1 MGKLTGFKKLK
12 RKTYAYTDVQKRI
25 KNFNAFDKPLNKK
38 EIADQG
44 ARCMDCGTPFCHIG
58 CPLGNIIPD
67 FNHYVSSNDFEKAYR
82 ALRSTNNFPGFTGR
96 ICPAPCESSCVLAIN
111 KPAVAIKSIELAIAL
126 EAEKKK
132 WNATAHAPKKRSKK
146 KVAIIG
152 SGPAGLACADQLN
165 QAGHEVLVFERSD
178 RIGGLLTYGIPNFK
192 LEKKIVFAEIE
203 RLKKEGVKFVTKA
216 DVGKNIDPIKLEKE
230 NDALVLAIG
239 STTPRDLPLKNRE
252 ANGIHFAMDF
262 LNQAT
267 KKVLNKKYTP
277 PNPISAKGKHVL
289 VIGGGDTG
297 SDCIGT
303 SVRQHAKSITQIELL
318 PKPPKKR
325 DETMPWPQ
333 YDRIFRV
340 SSSQQ
345 EGCHRL
351 FSIHTKGFVVDEK
364 NNVRGVEIEKIKWDE
379 QKKSFEPAENSKTI
393 ILKADL
399 ILLALGFVHPENYL
413 TKTLKVEHD
422 KRGLIS
428 ADESR
433 YATNRKKI
441 FVAGDARRGQSL
453 VVWAISEG
461 RECAKSV
468 DEFLT
473 KKNSKLSAKDYS
485 KSDYHI
491 SQNMKQHT
499 HYKIF

>member
-1 MGKLTGFKKLK
+1 MGKLTGFKKLE
-12 RKTYAYTDVQKRI
+12 RKTHAYLNVEKRI
-25 KNFNAFDKPLNKK
+25 KNFDEFGKPLDKK
-38 EIADQG
+38 EIANQG
-44 ARCMDCGTPFCHIG
+44 ERCMDCGTPFCHIG

-67 FNHYVSSNDFEKAYR
+67 FNHHVYNNDFEKAYQS
-82 ALRSTNNFPGFTGR
+82 LRSTNNFPGFTGR

-132 WNATAHAPKKRSKK
+132 WNTTAHSPKKRSKN

-165 QAGHEVLVFERSD
+165 QAGHKVTVFERSD

-192 LEKKIVFAEIE
+192 LEKKVVLDEVE
-203 RLKKEGVKFVTKA
+203 RMKKEGVQFITKA
-216 DVGKNIDPIKLEKE
+216 DVGKNIDPLKLKKE

-239 STTPRDLPLKNRE
+239 STVPRDLPLENRN
-252 ANGIHFAMDF
+252 ANGIYFAMDF
-262 LNQAT
+262 LRQAT

-277 PNPISAKGKHVL
+277 ANPISARGKNVL

-303 SVRQHAKSITQIELL
+303 SIRQHANTVTRIELL
-318 PKPPKKR
+318 PKPPEKR
-325 DETMPWPQ
+325 DVTMPWPQ

-345 EGCHRL
+345 EGCDRL
-351 FSIHTKGFVVDEK
+351 FSIHTKSFIVDQK
-364 NNVRGVEIEKIKWDE
+364 NNVCGVEIEKIEWDQ
-379 QKKSFEPAENSKTI
+379 QKRSFKPVENSKTI
-393 ILKADL
+393 IKADL

-413 TKTLKVEHD
+413 SKTLKLKHD
-422 KRGLIS
+422 ERGLVS

-433 YATNRKKI
+433 YATSQKKI

-473 KKNSKLSAKDYS
+473 KKTSKLSAKNYS

-491 SQNMKQHT
+491 CEKMKRHSL
-499 HYKIF
+499 YKIF